1 MHTYFATFLILVTTV
16 SVSAQNNLDRTLS
29 SVREKNKTII
39 AAKQNVATAQLGNHA
54 GLTPENPSVSADY
67 LIGRPVEGGDQF
79 DFTITQ
85 GFDFP
90 TVYSH
95 KKNMANQQDEL
106 STIGLSGVE
115 QEVLLEAKITYLE
128 LIHLNRQKQTLEK
141 RTANSTELVANY
153 QKKYDAEQLSGLE
166 LNKAKLQLLNF
177 QSELRT
183 IESQVEVKTQHL
195 TELNGGLELSINDL
209 VYPVEPVVPDFNTLE
224 ALIEEVD
231 PQLLWLNQQA
241 VMNQTQVK
249 IRKAM
254 ALPKLETGYHYQ
266 SVLGQ
271 VFNGIHF
278 GLTIPIW
285 EHKNTV
291 KHAGANVQLTNL
303 RLEEHKVEHYFEI
316 KELYHNYETMKKMLT
331 DYSELL
337 DGLNSEEIL
346 NKSLELGEI
355 DFITYVMELQYYY
368 TFHDQLRAV
377 EKDYQV
383 ALAKLFRHEL

>member
-1 MHTYFATFLILVTTV
+1 MQTYFATFLILVTTV
-16 SVSAQNNLDRTLS
+16 SVSAQNSLDRTLS

-39 AAKQNVATAQLGNHA
+39 AAKQHVTATQLGNHT
-54 GLTPENPSVSADY
+54 GLAPENPSISADY
-67 LIGRPVEGGDQF
+67 LIGRPVEGGNQF

-95 KKNMANQQDEL
+95 KKRMANQQDEL
-106 STIGLSGVE
+106 STIGLRGVE

-141 RTANSTELVANY
+141 RTANSTALVDNY
-153 QKKYDAEQLSGLE
+153 QKKYDAEQISGLE

-183 IESQVEVKTQHL
+183 IKSQIEVKTQHL
-195 TELNGGLELSINDL
+195 TELNGGLELSIQDL
-209 VYPVEPVVPDFNTLE
+209 VYPVEPIVPDFNTLE
-224 ALIEEVD
+224 ASIEAVD
-231 PQLLWLNQQA
+231 PQLLWLNQQS
-241 VMNQTQVK
+241 VMNQTALR
-249 IRKAM
+249 ISKAQ
-254 ALPKLETGYHYQ
+254 ALPKWETGYHYQ

-271 VFNGIHF
+271 VFNGVHF
-278 GLTIPIW
+278 GLTIPLW

-291 KHAGANVQLTNL
+291 KHADATIQLTDF

-316 KELYHNYETMKKMLT
+316 KELYHNYETLKETLT
-331 DYSELL
+331 NYSELL

-368 TFHDQLRAV
+368 TFHDQLRVV

-383 ALAKLFRHEL
+383 ALAELFKYQL